1 MFKVKSIV
9 TKMLAITIVVAVLN
23 VNTFIS
29 AFGLITVTVVSVV
42 GTFVAAAISAW
53 NECKKEGV

>member
-9 TKMLAITIVVAVLN
+9 TKMLAIIIVVAVLN
-23 VNTFIS
+23 VEKIVA
-29 AFGLITVTVVSVV
+29 AFGFIPVTVVSVV
-42 GTFVAAAISAW
+42 CTFVAAAISAW

>member
-9 TKMLAITIVVAVLN
+9 TKMLAIIIVVAVLN
-23 VNTFIS
+23 VDTFIS
-29 AFGLITVTVVSVV
+29 AFGLIPVTVVSVV